1 MARRAAALALG
12 LIPAAAWAA
21 SATLTWTLPTQNTD
35 NSPIPA
41 SGNGALA
48 QSRVEYGPCTTGG
61 GLASVENSVTVPV
74 PSTTAII
81 NSFVGGETVCF
92 RVRVKNNLGVES
104 EPSNVVSKTFDAPKP
119 RPPVLLSAVT
129 VAYDL
134 TLDRQQRLK
143 LGRQVGTIELGTPC
157 GDPYPTNKGVYFSV
171 DPAAVTFTR
180 TARASVIVT
189 RCELV

>member
-1 MARRAAALALG
+1 MARRSIALALG
-12 LIPAAAWAA
+12 LIPTAALAA
-21 SATLTWTLPTQNTD
+21 SATLTWTMPTQNVDGST
-35 NSPIPA
+35 IPA
-41 SGNGALA
+41 SGDGALA
-48 QSRVEYGPCTTGG
+48 QSRVEYGPCGTGG
-61 GLASVENSVTVPV
+61 GLANVENGVIVPA
-74 PSTTAII
+74 PTTTAVI

-129 VAYDL
+129 VAYDV

-157 GDPYPTNKGVYFSV
+157 GDPYETNKGIYFGI
-171 DPAAVTFTR
+171 DPAAVAFTR
-180 TARASVIVT
+180 EPRSSLIVT

>member
-21 SATLTWTLPTQNTD
+21 SATLTWTMPTQNVD
-35 NSPIPA
+35 GSSIPA
-41 SGNGALA
+41 SGDGALA
-48 QSRVEYGPCTTGG
+48 QSRVEYGPCGSSG
-61 GLASVENSVTVPV
+61 GLASVENSVTVPA
-74 PSTTAII
+74 PSTSTVI

-129 VAYDL
+129 VAYDV
-134 TLDRQQRLK
+134 TLDRRNNLK
-143 LGRQVGTIELGTPC
+143 LGRQVGTLALGTPC
-157 GDPYPTNKGVYFSV
+157 GDPYPTNKGMYFGV
-171 DPAAVTFTR
+171 DLAAVTFTR
-180 TARASVIVT
+180 QPRSSIVVT